1 MGAEDA
7 VGFDLTHLSVSAS
20 LVDGEPLPVLTMPPA
35 PSVGTS
41 SHLDQGRPTWLWNG
55 SPSGTTSEGP
65 RAS

>member
-1 MGAEDA
+1 MPSTGAEDA

-41 SHLDQGRPTWLWNG
+41 SHLDQFTFKHSLI
-55 SPSGTTSEGP
+55 
-65 RAS
+65 